1 MYCTP
6 EANIMLFVNYI
17 SIKKIS
23 GDTELK
29 GGRARGGHEIEK
41 VVLPHQVLCL
51 PFVYRKLQLNNKFNQ
66 RSEKAQKQRKP
77 VKWDKK

>member
-1 MYCTP
+1 M
-6 EANIMLFVNYI
+6 
-17 SIKKIS
+17 
-23 GDTELK
+23 K

-51 PFVYRKLQLNNKFNQ
+51 PFVYGKLQLKNKFNQ

-77 VKWDKK
+77 VKRDKK